1 MSPADPSPS
10 VSIVDVN
17 LGMMVILLG
26 LFAIIVGIII
36 AGVIYRESREWKKMI
51 MPIFERDS
59 NNVGPESSEESSW
72 LTPQR
77 AALGK
82 KIFGRVFTHLD
93 IAGLLGGGAAV
104 IMGILI
110 VLIGFSLSG

>member
-1 MSPADPSPS
+1 
-10 VSIVDVN
+10 
-17 LGMMVILLG
+17 MMVILLG
-26 LFAIIVGIII
+26 VFAIIVGIII

-59 NNVGPESSEESSW
+59 NNVSPESPEESSW